1 MLVVPD
7 DLRVQSLPR
16 KDFLQYAVE
25 LAGEPYQAYGT
36 LGS

>member
-7 DLRVQSLPR
+7 DLRVQALSR

-25 LAGEPYQAYGT
+25 MAGEPYQY
-36 LGS
+36 